1 MPKDGPSA
9 GVTMTTA
16 LVSALANI
24 PVRRNIAMTGEVTLR
39 GNVLAIG
46 GLKEKT
52 MAAYSAGV
60 TTVCIPA
67 DNLGDLDE
75 IDSLVRESLTFIP
88 CRKASEVLAAA
99 LVRPEKSMIQA
110 DPPPITA
117 PEVTVTRPSA
127 AL

>member
-16 LVSALANI
+16 LVSALAGI
-24 PVRRNIAMTGEVTLR
+24 PVRRDIAMTGEVTLR

-52 MAAYSAGV
+52 MAAYAAGV

-67 DNLGDLDE
+67 DNLGDLEE
-75 IDSLVRESLTFIP
+75 IDSIVRENLTFIP
-88 CRKASEVLAAA
+88 CRRASEVLAAA
-99 LVRPEKSMIQA
+99 LVLPEKEATQEEIA
-110 DPPPITA
+110 PLPI
-117 PEVTVTRPSA
+117 PEVTVARPSA
-127 AL
+127 TL